1 MSWSVGGVFISSRRY
16 GRHFLQISLMMADVL
31 LGMALSVG
39 GGIPVEG
46 VSLGLWRAL
55 PCHTPSVMEWWQSR
69 HDDGVQG
76 GVS

>member
-1 MSWSVGGVFISSRRY
+1 
-16 GRHFLQISLMMADVL
+16 MMADVL

>member
-1 MSWSVGGVFISSRRY
+1 
-16 GRHFLQISLMMADVL
+16 MMDDVL

-55 PCHTPSVMEWWQSR
+55 PCHTPSIIEWWLSR